1 MRHTI
6 AAVLLA
12 CAGGAVSA
20 TEGPTYTQLAW
31 SDLVEWNDDAHQDAL
46 TAFIE
51 TCTDLQDPEWRK
63 ICAAAQDQADAKA
76 FFELFFRPVLI
87 EDGEPGLFTGYFE
100 PELKG
105 SRTRSA
111 KYRFPLYS
119 VPPELKPGMLWHSRA
134 EIESGLLDGRGLEI
148 AWVDDAVDAF
158 FMQIQG
164 SGRVA
169 LAEGGSIRLGYGERN
184 GHEYRSVGQELV
196 RRGIFS
202 AHQVSAET
210 IRNWVKKNPDAGA
223 ALLRH
228 NPSFVFFRELTD
240 MPETAGPL
248 GAMNRS
254 VTALRS
260 IAVDPE
266 FVPLGAPVW
275 IEKGGADPLHRL
287 MIAQDTGSAIKGA
300 QRVDVFY
307 GSGDDAGKQAG
318 RIKDPGRSVVL
329 LPVLHA
335 IDLFADG

>member
-1 MRHTI
+1 MRH
-6 AAVLLA
+6 AVVALALA
-12 CAGGAVSA
+12 CASGGALAS
-20 TEGPTYTQLAW
+20 EGPTYTPIDW
-31 SDLVEWNDDAHQDAL
+31 SDLSGWSDDMHSEAL
-46 TAFIE
+46 AAFLE

-63 ICAAAQDQADAKA
+63 ICAAAQDQTDAKA
-76 FFELFFRPVLI
+76 FFELLFRPVMI

-105 SRTRSA
+105 SRARSEE
-111 KYRFPLYS
+111 YRYPLYR
-119 VPPELKPGMLWHSRA
+119 VPPELTPGKLWHTRA
-134 EIESGLLDGRGLEI
+134 EIENGLLAGRGLEI
-148 AWVDDAVDAF
+148 AWVNDPVDAF

-202 AHQVSAET
+202 AHQVSADT
-210 IRNWVKKNPDAGA
+210 IRNWVKKNPEAGA
-223 ALLRH
+223 ALLQH
-228 NPSFVFFRELTD
+228 NPSFVFFRELED
-240 MPETAGPL
+240 MPESAGPL

-260 IAVDPE
+260 IAVDPAY
-266 FVPLGAPVW
+266 VPLGAPVW
-275 IEKGGADPLHRL
+275 IEKAGDQPMHRL

-307 GSGDDAGKQAG
+307 GSGEEAGKAAG
-318 RIKDPGRSVVL
+318 QIKDPGRSIVL
-329 LPVLHA
+329 MPILYA
-335 IDLFADG
+335 IDLLADG